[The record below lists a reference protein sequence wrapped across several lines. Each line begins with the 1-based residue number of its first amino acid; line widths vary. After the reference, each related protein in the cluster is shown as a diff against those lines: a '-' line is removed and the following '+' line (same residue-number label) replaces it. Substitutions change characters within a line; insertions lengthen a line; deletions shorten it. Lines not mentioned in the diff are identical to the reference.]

1 MSKKKISVVL
11 TAMIILG
18 LGFILYQQIGA
29 NRYVPADD
37 EIALHIQL
45 DIDRDIGLLVFDY
58 RADGQEYSGGISN
71 ADRSPMKNNSD
82 MIQVWNRQEL
92 NGSSDTVELSI
103 QFRMIT
109 KYVEPNYENIYP
121 EDMIEYVG
129 SPISFNAH
137 FGEEYFIAITGDQAS
152 GYKAVLNR

>member
-18 LGFILYQQIGA
+18 LGFILYHQIGA

-58 RADGQEYSGGISN
+58 YADGQEHSGGISN
-71 ADRSPMKNNSD
+71 ADRSLMANDSD
-82 MIQVWNRQEL
+82 VIQVWNRQDL
-92 NGSSDTVELSI
+92 NSVSDTVELSI
-103 QFRMIT
+103 RFRMIT
-109 KYVEPNYENIYP
+109 EYVEPNFENIYP
-121 EDMIEYVG
+121 EDMTELIDA
-129 SPISFNAH
+129 PISFHAQ
-137 FGEEYFIAITGDQAS
+137 FGETYFMTITGDQAS